1 MKFPTVFRK
10 DDKWVEDLNT
20 RIYSRNVPSIP
31 VEQDL
36 RSRPIQTRQVLFPT
50 SLSPPNIDAH
60 KTPMGV
66 SGHKYHSKK
75 SFFPGQSGP
84 YASFAV
90 NVDDESLIRSQ
101 FSQYKKYGNAT
112 EFIPSSDSS
121 MFKGAVFGEKT
132 YMNVPS
138 KHTDLFRSHVP
149 DVNYQPN
156 ERSAVKCRVPEKKLA
171 PITFNNH
178 TRQNLKNCNDR

>member
-1 MKFPTVFRK
+1 MQFPTVIRK
-10 DDKWVEDLNT
+10 DDKWVEDLNK

-31 VEQDL
+31 VGQEL
-36 RSRPIQTRQVLFPT
+36 RSRPTQTRQVLFPT
-50 SLSPPNIDAH
+50 SVAPANIDAH
-60 KTPMGV
+60 KSVGGV
-66 SGHKYHSKK
+66 STHKYHHKK
-75 SFFPGQSGP
+75 SFFPGQSAP

-121 MFKGAVFGEKT
+121 MFKGAVFGEKV
-132 YMNVPS
+132 YMNVPT
-138 KHTDLFRSHVP
+138 KHADLFRSHVP
-149 DVNYQPN
+149 DKNYQPN
-156 ERSAVKCRVPEKKLA
+156 ERSAVKCRVSEEKLA
-171 PITFNNH
+171 PVAFNNH